1 MERSVEPQNQSASP
15 KVDRFQ
21 SSSENGNV
29 ASLKTGFRGKL
40 SIVVHSELFDL
51 FLVCVVA
58 ANFIFVIYA
67 AELHAKG
74 VESPFIA
81 HGGYSFSLFYVVEI
95 TVRIYIDR
103 LSYFTRASNLI
114 DFGIVCADVA
124 AETLIFVGG
133 TRNPSLGLLR
143 LFRIMKLLRA
153 FQRLEMFHELWL
165 MLHGLASTV
174 RAMAWACFLILL
186 VLLVCSLVSAEL
198 LNPLQTRLYADGGFE
213 DCTSC
218 ANAFQGIIRSLF
230 TWFLLIFCGE
240 MWVDLVKPLVE
251 AEPYTALIFAS
262 AYLLINIGLM
272 NLVLTVIVDRA
283 AAARVDDEGFKLQQK
298 KDEWEKA
305 SQKLCRW
312 CANIDADKSGTV
324 SLEEL
329 ETGAESNSDFKGA
342 LAAMDLGSEDLKTVF
357 SILDEDNS
365 GTVTYKEF
373 VSQLYKIKTQ
383 DSHTLLVI
391 IKHYLQDVR
400 RSVQQQL
407 VMLKTEMSERVD
419 DKTASANKFVRLTV
433 PATEVSVQSSPHSSA
448 VSRLSNG
455 LSCVDSRCVVDQEC
469 LESTSSAVLSVPQ
482 DRIENNL
489 SRALMAAGS
498 DDTMVQATN
507 LSESAKRTTLE
518 ALTEAVE
525 PSEISESMK
534 VSVCSELRRLSGL
547 TEQVVACLRRDSV
560 EV

>member
-373 VSQLYKIKTQ
+373 VSQLYKFKTQ
-383 DSHTLLVI
+383 EPHTLLAFI
-391 IKHYLQDVR
+391 QHYVQDVR
-400 RSVQQQL
+400 RKLQQRLDVLNTELFLKKIVEDQTVFANQCVQL
-407 VMLKTEMSERVD
+407 
-419 DKTASANKFVRLTV
+419 SALAK
-433 PATEVSVQSSPHSSA
+433 EVGIRSSLQNSA
-448 VSRLSNG
+448 VSRLSEPS
-455 LSCVDSRCVVDQEC
+455 SCVESPCVVGPEC
-469 LESTSSAVLSVPQ
+469 LQVASSAARAEDNMSLPQ
-482 DRIENNL
+482 DRTENNP
-489 SRALMAAGS
+489 SGAFMGAS
-498 DDTMVQATN
+498 CDDPSVQA
-507 LSESAKRTTLE
+507 SRRSRSAEGSALE
-518 ALTEAVE
+518 ALREV
-525 PSEISESMK
+525 I
-534 VSVCSELRRLSGL
+534 ELS
-547 TEQVVACLRRDSV
+547 
-560 EV
+560 

>member
-186 VLLVCSLVSAEL
+186 VLLVCSLVAVEVL
-198 LNPLQTRLYADGGFE
+198 KPLQTRLYTEGAFE
-213 DCTSC
+213 DCASC
-218 ANAFQGIIRSLF
+218 VDAFQDIGKSLF

-240 MWVDLVKPLVE
+240 MWADLVIPIVE
-251 AEPYTALIFAS
+251 ANPFTALIFCS

-298 KDEWEKA
+298 KDEWERA
-305 SQKLCRW
+305 RQKLYRW
-312 CANIDADKSGTV
+312 CVEMDTDVSGTV

-329 ETGAESNSDFKGA
+329 QSGIEVNSDFRA
-342 LAAMDLGSEDLKTVF
+342 TLASMDLGTEDVCTVF
-357 SILDEDNS
+357 SILDQTHS
-365 GTVTYKEF
+365 GKVTYDEF
-373 VSQLYKIKTQ
+373 VSQLYKMKTQ
-383 DSHTLLVI
+383 ESHTLLVF
-391 IKHYLQDVR
+391 IKHYVQDVR
-400 RSVQQQL
+400 QKVEQQL
-407 VMLKTEMSERVD
+407 VILKTELSEQVAHQ
-419 DKTASANKFVRLTV
+419 TTVTNEFLRLMF
-433 PATEVSVQSSPHSSA
+433 PLSSVESG
-448 VSRLSNG
+448 LSHRR
-455 LSCVDSRCVVDQEC
+455 SCVDSPFVVDQER
-469 LESTSSAVLSVPQ
+469 LRSTSCAVRAEVSMSLPRESS
-482 DRIENNL
+482 ENNL
-489 SRALMAAGS
+489 SGAFMRVGY
-498 DDTMVQATN
+498 DDTVVRPTN
-507 LSESAKRTTLE
+507 LSTSAERRTSE
-518 ALTEAVE
+518 ALRETAI
-525 PSEISESMK
+525 PTDISEARMK
-534 VSVCSELRRLSGL
+534 GSIQSELRRLSDL
-547 TEQVVACLRRDSV
+547 TEQVVASLSRDSA